1 MALTAD
7 PTANAPRRN
16 PAVRH
21 EWANQMENRNFD
33 GVGLKPWDGV
43 GPNPDGPVRTPD
55 PEYPWVKA
63 QKELRD
69 NFDGM
74 ALTPS
79 PDKPNV
85 PVDVTVKEPWDTGK
99 HGSEDPFNFPGA
111 SETSSS
117 DPRSRCRQ
125 TPRGSP
131 GQRRLRG
138 IFSSG
143 DRTKGGVPSRVPS
156 VDARAP
162 RARRR
167 ARRGSS
173 GLRRGVIKTRQSAD
187 ADSSLPPATRPVHR
201 HASPRARS
209 ASRLGP
215 LRPPFFL
222 FFILLLLLLPLF
234 LFLLAPRALASA
246 YSNVTGA
253 APVDSARSPPAE
265 RIRRARSTST
275 VRAVASLR
283 LSTCKMALLD
293 LEFSRI
299 SRSLGRCASSISS
312 AQSAGFDAADDAS
325 GLFSESHRASGA
337 SARAASNW
345 R

>member
-1 MALTAD
+1 M
-7 PTANAPRRN
+7 
-16 PAVRH
+16 
-21 EWANQMENRNFD
+21 
-33 GVGLKPWDGV
+33 
-43 GPNPDGPVRTPD
+43 
-55 PEYPWVKA
+55 
-63 QKELRD
+63 
-69 NFDGM
+69 
-74 ALTPS
+74 PS
-79 PDKPNV
+79 
-85 PVDVTVKEPWDTGK
+85 G
-99 HGSEDPFNFPGA
+99 
-111 SETSSS
+111 
-117 DPRSRCRQ
+117 
-125 TPRGSP
+125 
-131 GQRRLRG
+131 
-138 IFSSG
+138 
-143 DRTKGGVPSRVPS
+143 VPS

-173 GLRRGVIKTRQSAD
+173 RVRRGVTKNATKRRRRLVSSPC
-187 ADSSLPPATRPVHR
+187 DSSRP
-201 HASPRARS
+201 SPRVTPARS

-222 FFILLLLLLPLF
+222 FFSFFSFFSLF
-234 LFLLAPRALASA
+234 SFFSSPPRALASS
-246 YSNVTGA
+246 YSNVTGGGSGGFGTD
-253 APVDSARSPPAE
+253 PHPRSGYA
-265 RIRRARSTST
+265 ARSTST

-312 AQSAGFDAADDAS
+312 AQSDGFDAADDAS